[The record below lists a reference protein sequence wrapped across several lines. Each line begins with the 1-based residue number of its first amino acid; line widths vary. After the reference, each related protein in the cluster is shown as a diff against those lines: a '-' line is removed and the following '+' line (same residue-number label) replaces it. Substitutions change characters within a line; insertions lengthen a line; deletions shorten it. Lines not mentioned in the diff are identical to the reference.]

1 MQLRYF
7 LETYTMHLSCA
18 ALNSYLNLGL
28 REQRGR
34 GSDKR
39 VGREER
45 GSELEGKSYN
55 QEFPQL

>member
-1 MQLRYF
+1 
-7 LETYTMHLSCA
+7 MHLSCA

-45 GSELEGKSYN
+45 GSKLEGKSYN